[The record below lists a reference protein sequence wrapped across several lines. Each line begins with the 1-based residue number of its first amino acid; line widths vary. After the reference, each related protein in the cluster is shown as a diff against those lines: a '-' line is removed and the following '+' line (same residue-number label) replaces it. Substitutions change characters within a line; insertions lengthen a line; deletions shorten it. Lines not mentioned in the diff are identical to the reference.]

1 MLNFDKVD
9 NEYKQ
14 TISANYTLILLH
26 NRERRSQKNTT
37 NNDNDILYHLEK
49 ILTRCF
55 TKMFYSE
62 NLKLFWN
69 NDKFSEF
76 PFEMQEYVQKLEK
89 HTEDNIMSCEIS
101 EEDLF
106 YLKMKFEKFIDKNP
120 IDDIIIIEN

>member
-14 TISANYTLILLH
+14 IISVNYTLILLH
-26 NRERRSQKNTT
+26 NRARRTQKNTT
-37 NNDNDILYHLEK
+37 NDIDILYDLKK
-49 ILTRCF
+49 ILTRYF
-55 TKMFYSE
+55 TKMFYSK

-76 PFEMQEYVQKLEK
+76 PYEMQEYVQKLEK

-106 YLKMKFEKFIDKNP
+106 YLRMKFEKFIDKNP